1 MPSGPRHQP
10 IRAAQHGRCHAVQ
23 QGPHAGHKSLALLL
37 KPSRRGAS
45 LGVGLDIRSHCR
57 SPYFKTNRDI
67 KVNFRRQLLLAG
79 SALCVS
85 LSSAVS
91 AAPEAWP
98 TKTVRI
104 LVGFPGGST
113 PDIVARSLAEPLA
126 KALGQAVIVENKAGA
141 SGNIAA
147 DQVAKATDDHTL
159 GIVINGN
166 LTSAKMLYPKLP
178 YDPAKDFSYI
188 SLLASAPLVLV
199 APATSPDG
207 AAFFAAAAQN
217 GDKWNYGSVGNGSVG
232 HLGME
237 VLKTKAKGLAPMH
250 VPFKGNPEVITGLLG
265 GEIQMA
271 LVPPGIAMP
280 QVKAGKLKAIGL
292 TSGRSAVV
300 PEVPPLADSGVRDFN
315 VEVWT
320 ALIGPAKLSKA
331 AQDRLNAEVPKI
343 IRSEETRQKLLTQGW
358 QALGT
363 SPDGLKSRIKDEAAI
378 MNDIITGRRIKLE

>member
-1 MPSGPRHQP
+1 MKRRSLHLVAM
-10 IRAAQHGRCHAVQ
+10 AAALTAMVPLAHAQ
-23 QGPHAGHKSLALLL
+23 SNSAGA
-37 KPSRRGAS
+37 
-45 LGVGLDIRSHCR
+45 
-57 SPYFKTNRDI
+57 
-67 KVNFRRQLLLAG
+67 
-79 SALCVS
+79 
-85 LSSAVS
+85 
-91 AAPEAWP
+91 AWP

-104 LVGFPGGST
+104 LVGFPGGSS
-113 PDIVARSLAEPLA
+113 PDIVARSLAEPLS
-126 KALGQAVIVENKAGA
+126 KVLGQAVIVENKAGA
-141 SGNIAA
+141 SGNISA

-166 LTSAKMLYPKLP
+166 LTSARMLYPKLP
-178 YDPAKDFSYI
+178 YDPAKDFSPI
-188 SLLASAPLVLV
+188 SLLATAPLVLV
-199 APATSPDG
+199 APAKSPEG

-237 VLKTKAKGLAPMH
+237 VLKTKMKGLVPMH
-250 VPFKGNPEVITGLLG
+250 VPFKGNPEVVTGLLG

-300 PEVPPLADSGVRDFN
+300 PEVPSLADSGVRDFN
-315 VEVWT
+315 LEVWT

-343 IRSEETRQKLLTQGW
+343 MRSEETRQKLLTQGW

-363 SPDGLKSRIKDEAAI
+363 SPDGLKNRIKDEAAI
-378 MNDIITGRRIKLE
+378 MSDIITTRGIKLE